1 MTGKKFSRRALMQGA
16 AALGTAAL
24 IPQGL
29 SAQQVARTASA
40 QGAPLPGRGELIIRG
55 VTVLTMDPAVPDLA
69 AGDVH
74 VREGAIVAVA
84 PRIEAPAAQVIDGAG
99 MICIPGFVDTHF
111 HLWNALFR
119 LFIRADVPA
128 LGYFPVTARLGPL
141 MQPEDSYR
149 SVRLGAA
156 EALAAGVTT
165 VHNWS
170 HNTRSP
176 EHADAELSGMRDMG
190 IRGRFAYGTPVGMA
204 DDTPMDFAGLARV
217 KKDWMPDKDNLLT
230 LGICSRN
237 LGALTIGGSAAAAS
251 RGVLT
256 IEQIK
261 RDWDGARA
269 LGLPITM
276 HTSGASPITALEGAG
291 LLGPDVQFVHPL
303 LTTPEERAI
312 MKARGVSYS
321 MSPQLEAR
329 RASQL
334 GVIQLG
340 ELLESGVKVSL
351 STDHIASISC
361 DPFAS
366 MRILFALHLHRI
378 GAKVPLTLKR
388 LLQLATLDGAVDLGI
403 ADRTGSITPGKR
415 ADLVL
420 VRTTDINTSPAG
432 DPYEAIVS
440 LGHARERGHRDR
452 RRSHPASRRQV
463 HRLRPCQDRRR
474 GARGGHRAARQG
486 QVADLNVSDDWRLS
500 GRQHHEISPPNF
512 SASGRG
518 RCRAAVRVTD
528 RLGAE
533 LPNTAGAHPGRLRRR
548 ASDRHHRSYRRPIA
562 VGPARSAIRHREP
575 PRRRGQS
582 GGRSGGALTPG
593 RLHAARRRH
602 EQHDQC
608 HALRENSASTSSA
621 TSRRSRASCGPPR

>member
-1 MTGKKFSRRALMQGA
+1 MTGKGFSRRGLMQGA

-24 IPQGL
+24 IPLGL
-29 SAQQVARTASA
+29 SAQQAARTASA
-40 QGAPLPGRGELIIRG
+40 PGAPLPGRGELLIRG

-74 VREGAIVAVA
+74 VRDGAIVAVA

-119 LFIRADVPA
+119 VFVRADVPA

-204 DDTPMDFAGLARV
+204 DDAPMDLAGLARV
-217 KKDWMPDKDNLLT
+217 KKDWIPDKDNLLT

-276 HTSGASPITALEGAG
+276 HTSGASPITELERAG
-291 LLGPDVQFVHPL
+291 LLGSDVQFVHPL

-312 MKARGVSYS
+312 MKARGASYS

-340 ELLESGVKVSL
+340 ELLEAGVKVSL

-366 MRILFALHLHRI
+366 MRILFALHSHRI

-420 VRTTDINTSPAG
+420 VRTTDVNTTPAG
-432 DPYEAIVS
+432 DPYEAMVS
-440 LGHARERGHRDR
+440 LGM
-452 RRSHPASRRQV
+452 PANVDTVIVDGRI
-463 HRLRPCQDRRR
+463 LRR
-474 GARGGHRAARQG
+474 GGKFTAFDHASIVAEARAA
-486 QVADLNVSDDWRLS
+486 
-500 GRQHHEISPPNF
+500 
-512 SASGRG
+512 
-518 RCRAAVRVTD
+518 
-528 RLGAE
+528 
-533 LPNTAGAHPGRLRRR
+533 
-548 ASDRHHRSYRRPIA
+548 A
-562 VGPARSAIRHREP
+562 VG
-575 PRRRGQS
+575 
-582 GGRSGGALTPG
+582 
-593 RLHAARRRH
+593 
-602 EQHDQC
+602 
-608 HALRENSASTSSA
+608 LRDKAKWPT
-621 TSRRSRASCGPPR
+621 